1 VDGLKAT
8 FSIENY
14 LGGIYYLTPD
24 EIIFENNTYII
35 QESKNT
41 STASLPKLPDIQD
54 GLFKLIL
61 FSNLDS
67 LILNNEPV
75 LFVTKL
81 KLTGN
86 KVVGSI
92 VFPDASLED
101 LEYFLEV
108 NIKIFNT
115 NQKAIIKKLALEA
128 QNNHKLKIEVSS
140 NFETL

>member
-1 VDGLKAT
+1 L
-8 FSIENY
+8 
-14 LGGIYYLTPD
+14 LGHFY
-24 EIIFENNTYII
+24 

-41 STASLPKLPDIQD
+41 SKASLPKLHDIQD

-67 LILNNEPV
+67 LILNEKQV

-86 KVVGSI
+86 NVIGSI
-92 VFPDASLED
+92 VFPDASAEE
-101 LEYFLEV
+101 LEYFLGA
-108 NIKIFNT
+108 NIKNFNT

-128 QNNHKLKIEVSS
+128 QNNQRLKIEVSS
-140 NFETL
+140 NF

>member
-1 VDGLKAT
+1 M
-8 FSIENY
+8 
-14 LGGIYYLTPD
+14 
-24 EIIFENNTYII
+24 YII

-67 LILNNEPV
+67 LVLNGQEV

-86 KVVGSI
+86 NVIGSI
-92 VFPDASLED
+92 VFPDASLEE
-101 LEYFLEV
+101 LKYFLEV
-108 NIKIFNT
+108 NVKNFNT
-115 NQKAIIKKLALEA
+115 NQKIIIKKLALEA
-128 QNNHKLKIEVSS
+128 ENNQKLQIEVSS
-140 NFETL
+140 NF